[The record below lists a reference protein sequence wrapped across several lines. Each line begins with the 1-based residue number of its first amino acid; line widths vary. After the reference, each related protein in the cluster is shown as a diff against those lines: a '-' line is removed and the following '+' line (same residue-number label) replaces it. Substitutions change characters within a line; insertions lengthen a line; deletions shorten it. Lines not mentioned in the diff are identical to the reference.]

1 MEDSLHYC
9 EDERSS
15 SPSNEFEPLPA
26 GLEYVVLDHDQEST
40 SSFHNASHEKE
51 NPWAMEFCEAPTLE
65 SNERDYLNEHGNFT
79 IEMPQKSCSFKATPE
94 LGMLSAPRTHEKCNH
109 PKAFSCK
116 IFRRVVVDA
125 FVYRKHYR
133 FCGCTVALTF

>member
-1 MEDSLHYC
+1 MIK
-9 EDERSS
+9 
-15 SPSNEFEPLPA
+15 FEPLPD
-26 GLEYVVLDHDQEST
+26 GLEFVVLDLDRDITMIFHDKYLEMENQWAKES
-40 SSFHNASHEKE
+40 
-51 NPWAMEFCEAPTLE
+51 CEAPTLE
-65 SNERDYLNEHGNFT
+65 SNERDSLNEHGNFT
-79 IEMPQKSCSFKATPE
+79 LEMPQKSCSFKATPE

-133 FCGCTVALTF
+133 FCGCTVALTL